1 MAVVPLSKA
10 AYRRR
15 VYGFGD
21 AAADAY
27 LATPQGQAALQAAQ
41 AAAAKLPAGFTM
53 GDPTSDLW
61 GASYYNNVKVI
72 GTSATGPDGKPHYE
86 LADSSLGPVETSD
99 VDAAIQAAA
108 NAAYAVYSYVQEL
121 RTATPAMFAILS
133 DPEWIALQGQ
143 NIVWGNLSVE
153 LQDKIKQVP
162 TLYDQLTNFE
172 KFQADVAAQPYTQ
185 PQPTGPARYLIAGI
199 EFYDTGAVV
208 SVNGTPVSGQTLTQA
223 EMDSLLKTGALP
235 AGDTGPVVPA
245 AAAVPSAPTTT
256 TTSGTVVPT
265 DMVTLPADG
274 AISPAAS
281 TAGSAFEQANA
292 DNAMPAMQRPA
303 PTGSATDVGSAA
315 VTTPTAGGGN
325 LLLYGAIAAAAV
337 FVLSRRKS

>member
-1 MAVVPLSKA
+1 MALVPA
-10 AYRRR
+10 ARFRKR

-53 GDPTSDLW
+53 GDPTADQW
-61 GASYYNNVKVI
+61 GASYYNGQKSI
-72 GTSATGPDGKPHYE
+72 GTSATGPDGQPHYWVG
-86 LADSSLGPVETSD
+86 DVGNYGPIQTATI
-99 VDAAIQAAA
+99 DAAIQDAA

-133 DPEWIALQGQ
+133 DPEWIALQGT
-143 NIVWGNLSVE
+143 NISWSSLSAE

-162 TLYDQLTNFE
+162 LLYAQFTDQAAYDAM
-172 KFQADVAAQPYTQ
+172 QAANPYTQ

-199 EFYDTGAVV
+199 EFYDNGTVV
-208 SVNGTPVSGQTLTQA
+208 SVNGTPVSGQTLTQV

-235 AGDTGPVVPA
+235 AGDPGPVVPA
-245 AAAVPSAPTTT
+245 SAPAPAAPA
-256 TTSGTVVPT
+256 TTSTTGTVFPS

-281 TAGSAFEQANA
+281 GAGSAFEQANTG
-292 DNAMPAMQRPA
+292 NAMPSVQRPA
-303 PTGSATDVGSAA
+303 PPTGAASDTGGSAQTLASGHGS
-315 VTTPTAGGGN
+315 
-325 LLLYGAIAAAAV
+325 LLLYGAIAAVGLVA
-337 FVLSRRKS
+337 LSRRKH